1 MTALTDYYL
10 HRMLGLKERL
20 RCCRTARIFAMSRHK
35 LRACAFWHRPVAG
48 VTALTLRFKA
58 RRNRPPTE
66 LFFKLIFR
74 AAPEDVAAFNAAAQA
89 AAEAGG
95 VDVLLTH
102 SSCSSATVA
111 SLNVKVHAWGHIHNH
126 YGVRLVQKQEQWL
139 DVCACSVDGE
149 YAHTHGVVLV
159 DIPQSS

>member
-1 MTALTDYYL
+1 LSHCTYL
-10 HRMLGLKERL
+10 CHEQ
-20 RCCRTARIFAMSRHK
+20 AQA
-35 LRACAFWHRPVAG
+35 AG
-48 VTALTLRFKA
+48 LRFLASPCSRGNSPNSAFQGKKKSS
-58 RRNRPPTE
+58 PTE
-66 LFFKLIFR
+66 LFFQLIFQ